1 MPDRLSRHAGGRPR
15 ASVVA
20 VLTWSAVA
28 KLSSANGIDETPF
41 ACYANGQKSH
51 SGRPI
56 WTRGSRIQCGTATSG
71 TLVLRQNPMQTFLDA
86 MPMTKEKNDR
96 GLTARFKQVHAAELA
111 VEPNFQILRRYR
123 RPLLLRLEHAHRHVH
138 RAPRLDSRRSL
149 NLRIGITQRSLRS
162 GSAI

>member
-1 MPDRLSRHAGGRPR
+1 
-15 ASVVA
+15 VA

-86 MPMTKEKNDR
+86 MPMTKEKMI
-96 GLTARFKQVHAAELA
+96 AA
-111 VEPNFQILRRYR
+111 
-123 RPLLLRLEHAHRHVH
+123 
-138 RAPRLDSRRSL
+138 
-149 NLRIGITQRSLRS
+149 
-162 GSAI
+162 

>member
-1 MPDRLSRHAGGRPR
+1 MRHGHIRDVGASAKPDADLPGCNAD
-15 ASVVA
+15 
-20 VLTWSAVA
+20 
-28 KLSSANGIDETPF
+28 DE
-41 ACYANGQKSH
+41 G
-51 SGRPI
+51 
-56 WTRGSRIQCGTATSG
+56 
-71 TLVLRQNPMQTFLDA
+71 
-86 MPMTKEKNDR
+86 ENDR